1 MYRAVTGNDMI
12 GILQMMFVANA
23 DLQQM
28 IILMD
33 LEVAQQWRNS
43 DI

>member
-1 MYRAVTGNDMI
+1 MI
-12 GILQMMFVANA
+12 GILQMTFVANA

-33 LEVAQQWRNS
+33 LNVAQQRHNS